1 MFVEDE
7 TATRT
12 LVWSKFGTASTVAAS
27 WIRATVDVS
36 AWSGQTIRIV
46 VQATDG
52 GHDSLIEA
60 GIDDVRVERPT

>member
-1 MFVEDE
+1 M
-7 TATRT
+7 
-12 LVWSKFGTASTVAAS
+12 
-27 WIRATVDVS
+27 DVS